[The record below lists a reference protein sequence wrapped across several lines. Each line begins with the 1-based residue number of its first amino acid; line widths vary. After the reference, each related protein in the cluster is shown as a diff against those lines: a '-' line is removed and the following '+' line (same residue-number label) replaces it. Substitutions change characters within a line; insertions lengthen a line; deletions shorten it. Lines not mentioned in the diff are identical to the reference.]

1 MKGPGA
7 GRLPDA
13 TAPERRLRLAELR
26 RCDGEGGRPAYVAVA
41 GVVYDVSGCPKW
53 RTGFHEQLHF
63 AGQDLTSELPDAPHT
78 AEVFFRP
85 CVKRVGI
92 LVDPP

>member
-1 MKGPGA
+1 MSEGEQGPGA
-7 GRLPDA
+7 LAGV
-13 TAPERRLRLAELR
+13 PERRIQLAELR
-26 RCDGEGGRPAYVAVA
+26 RCDGERGRPAYVAVA

-53 RTGFHEQLHF
+53 RTGLHEQLHF

-78 AEVFFRP
+78 AEVFLRH

-92 LVDPP
+92 LAGAA